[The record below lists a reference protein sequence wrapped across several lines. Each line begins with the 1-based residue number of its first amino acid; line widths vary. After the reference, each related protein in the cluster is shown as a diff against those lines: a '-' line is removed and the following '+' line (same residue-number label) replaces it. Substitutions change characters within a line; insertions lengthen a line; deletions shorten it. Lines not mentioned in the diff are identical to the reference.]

1 MKGKGIFIILLFAA
15 ILRFSFLGSIPA
27 GFTPDE
33 AVQGYSAYSLLQTGQ
48 DEWGIAWPLTS
59 FRSFADY
66 KAPLQ
71 TYLMIPSVA
80 VFGLN
85 ALAVRFPSALFGV
98 LAVLAVYLLSREL
111 FGNKKFKL
119 GKFSFSLP
127 LLSAF
132 VLAISPWHFQFSR
145 MALEVNLSSFLFPFG
160 LYLFL
165 RGVKKKKACLFIWT
179 ALLWGINMYSYHA
192 AKMFTPAMILVVLF
206 FYRSQLLKF
215 NFKKLIPAGLVF
227 LFFFIPAYTSTIF
240 GDAGARGGDL
250 LISNLSLRQVEEISQ
265 SQYLS
270 PLNQISPQLSRVFH
284 NKAWF
289 ILDRFVE
296 NYVSYFTPS
305 FWFTEGGR
313 EITYSVIP
321 GRGLLHL
328 WQLPFILLAVY
339 SLIDFGKKK
348 DRKIVFVLLAWAL
361 ISAIPAALTKEGYRP
376 NRAGSFAVFWEMLTA
391 VGLIYFFQLIPQK
404 IKSWS
409 ALILSGLV
417 IVSFVAYI
425 EDYALAAPIKFP
437 SSLSYGF
444 QELVEKLDVYDDD
457 HQIIFERGA
466 QSQSYI
472 AFYQQI
478 DPVVFQSYSKDW
490 WLRFKDLDL
499 LYLDMMDDYSLLNY
513 RFKTVFL
520 PSDLETIQTI
530 IVLPA
535 EKMREEHLSRVID
548 QVDYPDRT
556 PAFYILESYD

>member
-1 MKGKGIFIILLFAA
+1 MKGKGIFTVLILAA
-15 ILRFSFLGSIPA
+15 VLRFSFLGSIPA

-33 AVQGYSAYSLLQTGQ
+33 AVQGYTAYSLLKTGQ

-80 VFGLN
+80 VFGLTPF
-85 ALAVRFPSALFGV
+85 AVRFPSALFGV

-111 FGNKKFKL
+111 FGDKKIKW

-127 LLSAF
+127 LLAAL

-145 MALEVNLSSFLFPFG
+145 TALEVNLSSFLFPLG
-160 LYLFL
+160 LYFFL
-165 RGVKKKKACLFIWT
+165 RGIKEKKMNLFVWT
-179 ALLWGINMYSYHA
+179 AFLWGINMYSYHA
-192 AKMFTPAMILVVLF
+192 AKMFTPAFILVVLF
-206 FYRSQLLKF
+206 LYRSQLLKF
-215 NFKKLIPAGLVF
+215 NFKKFIPASLVF
-227 LFFFIPAYTSTIF
+227 LFFFIPAYTSTFF
-240 GDAGARGGDL
+240 GDAGTRGGDL
-250 LISNLSLRQVEEISQ
+250 IISNLSLRQVEEISQ

-270 PLNQISPQLSRVFH
+270 PLNEISPQLSRVFH

-296 NYVSYFTPS
+296 NYISYFTPS

-328 WQLPFILLAVY
+328 WQLPFILLAIY
-339 SLIDFGKKK
+339 SLINFKEKKN
-348 DRKIVFVLLAWAL
+348 RNTFFVLLAWAL
-361 ISAIPAALTKEGYRP
+361 IAAIPAALTKEGYRP

-391 VGLIYFFQLIPQK
+391 VGLIYFFQLIPKK

-409 ALILSGLV
+409 ALILSALV
-417 IVSFVAYI
+417 IICFVSYL

-437 SSLSYGF
+437 SSLSYGY
-444 QELVEKLDVYDDD
+444 QELVEKLDYYDEDY
-457 HQIIFERGA
+457 HIIFDRGA

-478 DPVVFQSYSKDW
+478 DPVIFQSYSKDW

-513 RFKTVFL
+513 RFKTVSL
-520 PSDLETIQTI
+520 PADLEAKDTI
-530 IVLPA
+530 IALPA
-535 EKMREEHLSRVID
+535 EKMREDYLPQIID

-556 PAFYILESYD
+556 PAFYILKSYD